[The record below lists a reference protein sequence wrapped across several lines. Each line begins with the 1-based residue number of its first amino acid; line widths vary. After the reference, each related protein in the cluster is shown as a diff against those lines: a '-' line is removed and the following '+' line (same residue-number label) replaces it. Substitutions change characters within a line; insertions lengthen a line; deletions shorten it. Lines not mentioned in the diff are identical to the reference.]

1 MHLRA
6 QDARGNASRRSPPG
20 GTVATVAP
28 TTDIEFLARI
38 RAALEEDLSQT
49 DARIAGLEHA
59 LDDFAAAARVQA
71 SDDEHDE
78 DASAMAFE
86 RSQAAVL
93 LESAHDHATEV
104 RAALARLDAGT
115 YGRCERCGQ
124 DIAPERLEARPIAR
138 LCIRCAS
145 QRR

>member
-6 QDARGNASRRSPPG
+6 QDARGNACRRSTPG
-20 GTVATVAP
+20 GTVATVAA
-28 TTDIEFLARI
+28 TTDIEFLTRI
-38 RAALEEDLSQT
+38 RAALEDDLSQT
-49 DARIAGLEHA
+49 DTRIAGLEHV
-59 LDDFAAAARVQA
+59 LDDFAAAARVSA
-71 SDDEHDE
+71 SEDEHDE

-86 RSQAAVL
+86 RSQTAVL

-145 QRR
+145 HHR

>member
-1 MHLRA
+1 
-6 QDARGNASRRSPPG
+6 
-20 GTVATVAP
+20 VAP

-38 RAALEEDLSQT
+38 RAALDEDLSQT

-59 LDDFAAAARVQA
+59 LTDFADAARIGA
-71 SDDEHDE
+71 GDDEHDE

-86 RSQAAVL
+86 RSQTAVL
-93 LESAHDHATEV
+93 LESAHDHATEI

-115 YGRCERCGQ
+115 YGQCERCGA
-124 DIAPERLEARPIAR
+124 DISPERLEARPVAR

-145 QRR
+145 QRH